1 MSKLK
6 ELKKQQ
12 RKETQKKLRTETDKK
27 ISNKGETPRPKG
39 YITPRKAVVTFKME
53 DVLVGR
59 SIYNIMEEVDDE

>member
-1 MSKLK
+1 V
-6 ELKKQQ
+6 EAQ
-12 RKETQKKLRTETDKK
+12 EKLRNESEKEVK
-27 ISNKGETPRPKG
+27 SERKVALPKG